1 MSKKSSSLSIVVA
14 DDHPVVLHGIAGILQ
29 SDPDLE
35 VIAACSDG
43 AAAVEAI
50 RKFSPRVAVLD
61 IAMPGMSGLDVLS
74 AIAADAHGTK
84 VVFLTAVATDE
95 QILAAIARGAS
106 GILLKDA
113 APNDLVHCVK
123 EVAAG
128 RPWLPSDVIDAALE
142 RETGRRL
149 MGMRLTEMLTTR
161 EREVML
167 LVSEG
172 LSNKHVGRRLN
183 LSEGTVKMHLHN
195 IYQKA
200 GVANR
205 TALTVLAIAH
215 REQLRSKEEEDR
227 RAGSSIG
234 GA

>member
-1 MSKKSSSLSIVVA
+1 MKNPSMPISIVVA

-29 SDPDLE
+29 SNPDLE
-35 VIAACSDG
+35 VVAACSDG

-50 RKFSPRVAVLD
+50 RKLGPRVAVLD

-74 AIAADAHGTK
+74 AIAADGHRTK
-84 VVFLTAVATDE
+84 VVFLTAAATDD

-113 APNDLVHCVK
+113 APNDLVNCVM

-128 RPWLPSDVIDAALE
+128 RPWLPPDVIDAALE

-149 MGMRLTEMLTTR
+149 MGTRITESLTVR

-172 LSNKHVGRRLN
+172 LSNKHVGRRLK
-183 LSEGTVKMHLHN
+183 LTEGTVKMHLHN
-195 IYQKA
+195 IYQKF

-205 TALTVLAIAH
+205 TALTVLAISH
-215 REQLRSKEEEDR
+215 RDQLVASDQRKPN
-227 RAGSSIG
+227 G
-234 GA
+234 